1 MFLVWLSDAYVEHFK
16 QVRYTC
22 VWNIVL
28 LVFQTM
34 TTLRRDLP
42 LSIQE
47 DMSMHSALSF
57 HRRESHYL
65 NLNNFHFLAEKNE
78 SLYSLIFLSMLQTS
92 GYLFRREAWQRTLL
106 GKGRTPPAMAPAHE
120 DQERI
125 YSVWA
130 HWHQHSIIA
139 GEFWHNSLFP
149 TLCRSRPIGR
159 RVDGNV
165 GIKSASLFF
174 SHHRLAQKTKRCAV
188 GSAPQVL
195 FP

>member
-34 TTLRRDLP
+34 TTLRRVLP

-47 DMSMHSALSF
+47 DMSMHSASSF
-57 HRRESHYL
+57 HKRELYYL
-65 NLNNFHFLAEKNE
+65 NLNNFHFLAERKLKVFC
-78 SLYSLIFLSMLQTS
+78 SFFFLISSMLQTS

-139 GEFWHNSLFP
+139 GEHSLP
-149 TLCRSRPIGR
+149 SLCFYQPK
-159 RVDGNV
+159 VVWLDDNWY
-165 GIKSASLFF
+165 
-174 SHHRLAQKTKRCAV
+174 
-188 GSAPQVL
+188 
-195 FP
+195 